1 MAVGEPASKTSI
13 TDLAA
18 RLRNAVHGRDTID
31 VAQFQ
36 FVGLSEIQQAYGDRW
51 PEQKARIQDA
61 AEGFLRKRVG
71 DADILIRVEGGF
83 VVVLAAATGPEAHA
97 VAAQLS
103 HGLNAFFVGS
113 GQPTPAPKFG
123 GVVKSMPVQD
133 LEASFGD
140 LQAIRPAGEAASAE
154 TFGLPGLDWRF
165 EPMWDV
171 RREALSYWYVVPY
184 LKSTGARL
192 PGYQFENVAVH
203 PNQFVKIDEASLW
216 IAEQALQ
223 ELLAAEKQTLVGAT
237 VHIGTLANL
246 TSRARFLATIDRLD
260 SNLHRYRILKIA
272 GVAPGFPRLYLKEI
286 VALMRARLP
295 NIVIGAAW
303 DEPDLA
309 GLLQPGSIAV
319 GFSVPA
325 SAVSSS
331 PAIATPALMTR
342 VNEGVRCAHAGRARF
357 FVDGAVTKYLAL
369 KFAAAGVDN
378 MASSRIWPARP
389 MADGILKWPADRLA
403 AA

>member
-1 MAVGEPASKTSI
+1 MVVGEPAAKTGLG
-13 TDLAA
+13 DLAS
-18 RLRNAVHGRDTID
+18 RLRSAAQGRDTID

-36 FVGLSEIQQAYGDRW
+36 FVGLSEIQQAYGERW

-61 AEGFLRKRVG
+61 AEGFLRKRVS

-83 VVVLAAATGPEAHA
+83 VVVLASAAGPEAHA
-97 VAAQLS
+97 VAAQLT
-103 HGLNAFFVGS
+103 HGLNAFFVGA
-113 GQPTPAPKFG
+113 GQPTPSPKFG
-123 GVVKSMPVQD
+123 GGAHPMPVQD
-133 LEASFGD
+133 LETTFGD
-140 LQAIRPAGEAASAE
+140 LKAVTPAGEPASAE

-171 RREALSYWYVVPY
+171 KREALSYWYVAPY
-184 LKSTGARL
+184 LKTTGARL
-192 PGYQFENVAVH
+192 PGYQFENVAAH
-203 PNQFVKIDEASLW
+203 PNQFMKIDEASLW
-216 IAEQALQ
+216 VAEQALQ
-223 ELLAAEKQTLVGAT
+223 ELLTAEKQTLVGAT

-260 SNLHRYRILKIA
+260 PNLHRYRILKIA

-325 SAVSSS
+325 SAVS
-331 PAIATPALMTR
+331 PAPAVATPALMIR
-342 VNEGVRCAHAGRARF
+342 INEGVRVAHAGRARF

-378 MASSRIWPARP
+378 MSSPRIWPARP
-389 MADGILKWPADRLA
+389 MADGILKWPAERLA